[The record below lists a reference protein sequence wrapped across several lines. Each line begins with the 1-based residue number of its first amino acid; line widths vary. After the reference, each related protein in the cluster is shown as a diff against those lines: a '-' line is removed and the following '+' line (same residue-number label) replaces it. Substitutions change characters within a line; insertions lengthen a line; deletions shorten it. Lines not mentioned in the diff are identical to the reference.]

1 MSMSATKIA
10 QLHKLLSITRADS
23 PSMFLQNAILQLLSL
38 FKIALFLRIIID
50 YIRMFARSWRPNTFL
65 LGFFEIIYTI
75 TERPMAFVRRFIPP
89 LRLGGVALDLSFIVL
104 LIAINLLQ
112 ALVIAVL

>member
-1 MSMSATKIA
+1 MFVKSA
-10 QLHKLLSITRADS
+10 L
-23 PSMFLQNAILQLLSL
+23 LQLLSL

-50 YIRMFARSWRPNTFL
+50 YIRMFARSWRPNAL
-65 LGFFEIIYTI
+65 VLGLFEIIYTV
-75 TERPMAFVRRFIPP
+75 TEPPMAFVRRFIPP

-112 ALVIAVL
+112 AVIVAVL

>member
-1 MSMSATKIA
+1 MT
-10 QLHKLLSITRADS
+10 
-23 PSMFLQNAILQLLSL
+23 FLQNTVLQLLSL

-50 YIRMFARSWRPNTFL
+50 YIRMFARSWRPNTIL
-65 LGFFEIIYTI
+65 LAIFEVIYTI

-112 ALVIAVL
+112 AVVIQIL